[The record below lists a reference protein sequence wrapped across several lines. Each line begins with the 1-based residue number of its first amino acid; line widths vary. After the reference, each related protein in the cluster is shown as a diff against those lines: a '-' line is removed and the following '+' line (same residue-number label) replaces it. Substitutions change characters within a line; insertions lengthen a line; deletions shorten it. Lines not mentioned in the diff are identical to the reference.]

1 MEDNRNRV
9 ILPIY
14 VNNIRTLSDGSVK
27 VELVTQEL
35 SATSMAGL
43 FQLHRTQG
51 FALLS
56 TESIDDLT
64 ALDDEQIE
72 AFGGKAKTQSQ
83 RLRAVFYKIWEQTG
97 KGEQFDSF
105 YKREMELLISKYKL
119 RID

>member
-27 VELVTQEL
+27 IELITQEL
-35 SATSMAGL
+35 TPTNMAGV

-56 TESIDDLT
+56 TMAIDDLT

-83 RLRAVFYKIWEQTG
+83 RIRNCLYRLWEQQG
-97 KGEQFDSF
+97 KGEDFDLF
-105 YKREMELLISKYKL
+105 YKRETEAIITKL
-119 RID
+119 KVRLD